1 MINPYIQWV
10 HLVIRNKYLKQPR
23 LIRLHLLIIRVRIK
37 SYQKERYET
46 LENKPAFASQDTN
59 LIKRCVQYYIKNGPF
74 LSESEKNQY
83 TQLYHRMG
91 RVSGQSNVLREPAE
105 TPDAPYLKETLFD
118 DIGG

>member
-1 MINPYIQWV
+1 M
-10 HLVIRNKYLKQPR
+10 
-23 LIRLHLLIIRVRIK
+23 RIK

-46 LENKPAFASQDTN
+46 LENNKPAFASQDTN

-105 TPDAPYLKETLFD
+105 APDAPYLKETLFD